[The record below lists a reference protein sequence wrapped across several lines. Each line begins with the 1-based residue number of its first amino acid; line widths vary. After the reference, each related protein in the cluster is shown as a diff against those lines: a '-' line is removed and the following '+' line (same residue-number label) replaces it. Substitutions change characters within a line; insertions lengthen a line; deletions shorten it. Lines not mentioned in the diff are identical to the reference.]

1 MTLKPHTRLI
11 AMGTP
16 NFLEHALRRLI
27 EEKDQNGEYLFD
39 LVAIYTRAPKPTG
52 RGLELLYSPVHKAAL
67 ELQKTYRLPFEIV
80 TPETFKDPAAIQ
92 KFLSFKADL
101 VLVGAYGLVL
111 SPEIVNGP
119 KMGCIN
125 LHASLLPKYRGAS
138 PIQRAILD
146 GEKET
151 GLTIMKMDEGLDT
164 GLILKQKAITI
175 TPDMTTQDLC
185 TALSEMAPNLLMEVL
200 RENPKGEKQDE
211 SRATYAKKISKKEAQ
226 IDWSMP
232 SEIIS
237 RQVRAFSPVPGAF
250 TFLQDDKGRYLRLK
264 IYNVLPSDQKA
275 KSPEEHGVVLQND
288 GKLIVGCGNGSLEI
302 TDLQLEGKK
311 RMTGAQFSNG
321 NIVTKGTKLLNASLV
336 LQQLGQSDKKK
347 IIEQQESSFWK
358 LLALLI
364 PRRGRPQKNTKDSKP
379 HLMRTRDR

>member
-1 MTLKPHTRLI
+1 MTLKPHRRLI

-16 NFLEHALRRLI
+16 NFLEHALNRLLK
-27 EEKDQNGEYLFD
+27 EKDENGEYLFD

-52 RGLELLYSPVHKAAL
+52 RGMGLIYSPVHKAAL
-67 ELQKTYRLPFEIV
+67 ELQKTYRLPFKIL
-80 TPETFKDPAAIQ
+80 TPETFKDPEVIKEFQ
-92 KFLSFKADL
+92 SLNPDL

-111 SPEIVNGP
+111 SKDVVDYP

-151 GLTIMKMDEGLDT
+151 GLTIMRMDEGLDT
-164 GLILKQKAITI
+164 GLILKQKAISI
-175 TPDMTTQDLC
+175 TPNMTTQDVC
-185 TALSEMAPNLLMEVL
+185 IALSEMAPDLLMETL

-211 SRATYAKKISKKEAQ
+211 SKATYAKKISKQEAQ
-226 IDWSMP
+226 IDWSSDP
-232 SEIIS
+232 ETIS

-250 TFLQDDKGRYLRLK
+250 TFIQDDKDRYLRLK
-264 IYNVLPSDQKA
+264 IYNVLPSDQSA

-288 GKLIVGCGNGSLEI
+288 GKLIVGCGNGALEI

-321 NIVTKGTKLLNASLV
+321 TIVTKGTKLLNAALV
-336 LQQLGQSDKKK
+336 LQQLSKSDKKK
-347 IIEQQESSFWK
+347 IAEQEFSLWR
-358 LLALLI
+358 LLSLI
-364 PRRGRPQKNTKDSKP
+364 IPKRTRPQKPGVGLQTPPVRTKD
-379 HLMRTRDR
+379 R